1 MQTTETQEA
10 KGSAQQAEQPG
21 CPMQVEPQQE
31 HHWLH
36 KLVGNWTAEGEAT
49 MEPGKPPVKWT
60 STETV
65 RSVGGLWVI
74 GEGQGEMPGGGSSTT
89 IITLGYD
96 PKKKQYVGTFIG
108 SMMAHLWVYE
118 GAMDASGTVLTLEA
132 EGPDMADPGRHTKYR
147 DIVEFRNNDHRLLS
161 SQILGEDGQW
171 HGFMTA
177 HYRRTK

>member
-1 MQTTETQEA
+1 M
-10 KGSAQQAEQPG
+10 PD
-21 CPMQVEPQQE
+21 
-31 HHWLH
+31 
-36 KLVGNWTAEGEAT
+36 
-49 MEPGKPPVKWT
+49 
-60 STETV
+60 
-65 RSVGGLWVI
+65 GG
-74 GEGQGEMPGGGSSTT
+74 PATT
-89 IITLGYD
+89 IMTLGYD
-96 PKKKQYVGTFIG
+96 PQTKRFVGTFIG

-118 GAMDASGTVLTLEA
+118 GTMDASGTVLTLEA